1 MSIDQSKI
9 RNFCIIAHIDHG
21 KSTLAD
27 RIIEKTGTLTSR
39 EMQAQV
45 LDNMDLE
52 RERGI
57 TIKSQ
62 AVRIIYQAKDGE
74 EYIFNLIDTPGH
86 VDFNYEVSRSLAA
99 CDGAILVVDAA
110 QGVEAQT
117 LANVYLA
124 LDHDLDVLPVINKI
138 DLPSARPEEVAQE
151 IEDVI
156 GIEAMDAPRISAKT
170 GLNIEEVLE
179 QIVTKIPAPAGDP
192 KAPLKA
198 LIFDA
203 LYDSYKGVIVFCRIK
218 EGTVKVGTKIKMMAT
233 GAEDLVTEVGY
244 FGAGQFIPCDELS
257 AGMVGYITASIKNV
271 KDTRV
276 GDTITDAA
284 EPITPE
290 KQAEIER
297 WLASQPKHQ
306 PADSVTEKRSN
317 LLIVFAESLESWVL
331 EKKVDGKE
339 ITPCLNRL
347 LKEKSTLYAPNVLTQ
362 VKGGRSIDAQLMI
375 CSGLLP
381 LMSGTYSSLY
391 YDNTFY
397 TLQKAMRW
405 LKHSRSYL
413 LTIDKVSTWNQ
424 GAVARSFGTDT
435 IISYHDFKMTEAFGT
450 HKRIGDASFFKQCRE
465 KIERGEVW
473 KPGES
478 VYMQFVTYSGHAP
491 FKLPNH
497 LRTITFPASIPEKAA
512 DYMTTAHYTD
522 KAIGD
527 FVAYLK
533 TLPQYKETI
542 VVIVGDH
549 EGLASYRQELVGN
562 PACRGLVSDKQLT
575 PFIVLNSPVGM
586 RYDKFMGQI
595 DIYPTLLNLMQLD
608 AYRWHGL
615 GQSILDPRKQGVA
628 VGSVMNVEGTGSDK
642 EVERLKEAHTV
653 SDYMLRYDWLKRLD

>member
-1 MSIDQSKI
+1 MRQQLWDKTAIIFAVGIFLTFVAFDVIWCMDTTFASFSFFETYATK
-9 RNFCIIAHIDHG
+9 IIA
-21 KSTLAD
+21 TLALA
-27 RIIEKTGTLTSR
+27 GVYALTR
-39 EMQAQV
+39 CRWAQ
-45 LDNMDLE
+45 
-52 RERGI
+52 I
-57 TIKSQ
+57 
-62 AVRIIYQAKDGE
+62 
-74 EYIFNLIDTPGH
+74 
-86 VDFNYEVSRSLAA
+86 
-99 CDGAILVVDAA
+99 VVI
-110 QGVEAQT
+110 
-117 LANVYLA
+117 A
-124 LDHDLDVLPVINKI
+124 LLDVLLVANLMYFRTYYSAIPASSYLEAGNLADFKASVTDSLRWADIVLPLITIATAVMAFRYKTTKRQPLTAVLKWWAAPLAGFALLLTGINLCKGGFHKS
-138 DLPSARPEEVAQE
+138 LRSVRQSAYLCSA
-151 IEDVI
+151 
-156 GIEAMDAPRISAKT
+156 DAP
-170 GLNIEEVLE
+170 
-179 QIVTKIPAPAGDP
+179 
-192 KAPLKA
+192 
-198 LIFDA
+198 IFSVFGCIW
-203 LYDSYKGVIVFCRIK
+203 YD
-218 EGTVKVGTKIKMMAT
+218 
-233 GAEDLVTEVGY
+233 
-244 FGAGQFIPCDELS
+244 
-257 AGMVGYITASIKNV
+257 
-271 KDTRV
+271 
-276 GDTITDAA
+276 ITDAA

-317 LLIVFAESLESWVL
+317 LLIVFAESLESWVF

-397 TLQKAMRW
+397 TLQKAMRG

-450 HKRIGDASFFKQCRE
+450 HKRIGDASFFQQCRE

-478 VYMQFVTYSGHAP
+478 VYVQFVTYSGHAP
-491 FKLPNH
+491 FKLPDH

>member
-1 MSIDQSKI
+1 MRQQLWDKTAIIFAVGIFLTFVAFDVIWCMDTTFASFSFFETYATK
-9 RNFCIIAHIDHG
+9 IIA
-21 KSTLAD
+21 TLALA
-27 RIIEKTGTLTSR
+27 GVYALTRSR
-39 EMQAQV
+39 WAQ
-45 LDNMDLE
+45 
-52 RERGI
+52 I
-57 TIKSQ
+57 
-62 AVRIIYQAKDGE
+62 
-74 EYIFNLIDTPGH
+74 
-86 VDFNYEVSRSLAA
+86 
-99 CDGAILVVDAA
+99 VVM
-110 QGVEAQT
+110 
-117 LANVYLA
+117 A
-124 LDHDLDVLPVINKI
+124 LLDVLMVANLMYFRTYYSAIPASSYLEAGNLADFKASVTDSLRWADIV
-138 DLPSARPEEVAQE
+138 LPLITIATAVMAFRYKTTKRQPLTAVLKWWAAPLAGFALLLTGVNLCKGGFHKSLRSVRQSAYLCSA
-151 IEDVI
+151 
-156 GIEAMDAPRISAKT
+156 DAP
-170 GLNIEEVLE
+170 
-179 QIVTKIPAPAGDP
+179 
-192 KAPLKA
+192 
-198 LIFDA
+198 IFSVFGCIW
-203 LYDSYKGVIVFCRIK
+203 YD
-218 EGTVKVGTKIKMMAT
+218 
-233 GAEDLVTEVGY
+233 
-244 FGAGQFIPCDELS
+244 
-257 AGMVGYITASIKNV
+257 
-271 KDTRV
+271 
-276 GDTITDAA
+276 ITDAA

-397 TLQKAMRW
+397 TLQKAMRG

-450 HKRIGDASFFKQCRE
+450 HKRIGDASFFQQCRE

-491 FKLPNH
+491 FKLPDH

>member
-1 MSIDQSKI
+1 MRQQLWDKTAIVFAVGIFLTFVAFDVIWCMDTTFASFSFFETYATK
-9 RNFCIIAHIDHG
+9 IIA
-21 KSTLAD
+21 TLALA
-27 RIIEKTGTLTSR
+27 GVYALTR
-39 EMQAQV
+39 CRWAQ
-45 LDNMDLE
+45 
-52 RERGI
+52 I
-57 TIKSQ
+57 
-62 AVRIIYQAKDGE
+62 
-74 EYIFNLIDTPGH
+74 
-86 VDFNYEVSRSLAA
+86 
-99 CDGAILVVDAA
+99 VVM
-110 QGVEAQT
+110 
-117 LANVYLA
+117 A
-124 LDHDLDVLPVINKI
+124 LLDVLLVANLMYFRTYYSAIPASSYLEVGNLADFKASVTDSLRWADIV
-138 DLPSARPEEVAQE
+138 LPLITIATAVMAFRYKTTKRQPLTAVLKWWAAPLAGFALLLTGVNLCKGGFHKSLRSVRQSAYLCSA
-151 IEDVI
+151 
-156 GIEAMDAPRISAKT
+156 DAP
-170 GLNIEEVLE
+170 
-179 QIVTKIPAPAGDP
+179 
-192 KAPLKA
+192 
-198 LIFDA
+198 IFSVFGCIW
-203 LYDSYKGVIVFCRIK
+203 YD
-218 EGTVKVGTKIKMMAT
+218 
-233 GAEDLVTEVGY
+233 
-244 FGAGQFIPCDELS
+244 
-257 AGMVGYITASIKNV
+257 
-271 KDTRV
+271 
-276 GDTITDAA
+276 ITDAA

-339 ITPCLNRL
+339 ITPCLNSL

-397 TLQKAMRW
+397 TLQKAMRG

-450 HKRIGDASFFKQCRE
+450 HKRIGDASFFQQCRE

-491 FKLPNH
+491 FKLPDH

>member
-1 MSIDQSKI
+1 MTDSL
-9 RNFCIIAHIDHG
+9 RW
-21 KSTLAD
+21 AD
-27 RIIEKTGTLTSR
+27 I
-39 EMQAQV
+39 V
-45 LDNMDLE
+45 LPL
-52 RERGI
+52 I
-57 TIKSQ
+57 TIATAVMAFRYKTTKRQPLTAVLKWWAAPLAGFALLLTGVNLCKGGFHKSLRS
-62 AVRIIYQAKDGE
+62 VRQSA
-74 EYIFNLIDTPGH
+74 
-86 VDFNYEVSRSLAA
+86 
-99 CDGAILVVDAA
+99 
-110 QGVEAQT
+110 
-117 LANVYLA
+117 YLC
-124 LDHDLDVLPVINKI
+124 
-138 DLPSARPEEVAQE
+138 SA
-151 IEDVI
+151 
-156 GIEAMDAPRISAKT
+156 DAP
-170 GLNIEEVLE
+170 
-179 QIVTKIPAPAGDP
+179 
-192 KAPLKA
+192 
-198 LIFDA
+198 IFSVFGCIW
-203 LYDSYKGVIVFCRIK
+203 YD
-218 EGTVKVGTKIKMMAT
+218 
-233 GAEDLVTEVGY
+233 
-244 FGAGQFIPCDELS
+244 
-257 AGMVGYITASIKNV
+257 
-271 KDTRV
+271 
-276 GDTITDAA
+276 ITDAA

-297 WLASQPKHQ
+297 WLTSQPEHQ

-362 VKGGRSIDAQLMI
+362 VKGGRSIYAQLMI

-397 TLQKAMRW
+397 TLQKAMRG

-450 HKRIGDASFFKQCRE
+450 HKRIGDASFFQQCRE

-491 FKLPNH
+491 FKLPDH

-562 PACRGLVSDKQLT
+562 PACRGLVSDKQLS

>member
-1 MSIDQSKI
+1 MRQQLWDKTAIIFAVGIFLTFVAFDVIWCMDTTFASFSFFETYATK
-9 RNFCIIAHIDHG
+9 IIA
-21 KSTLAD
+21 TLALA
-27 RIIEKTGTLTSR
+27 GVYALTR
-39 EMQAQV
+39 CRWAQ
-45 LDNMDLE
+45 
-52 RERGI
+52 I
-57 TIKSQ
+57 
-62 AVRIIYQAKDGE
+62 
-74 EYIFNLIDTPGH
+74 
-86 VDFNYEVSRSLAA
+86 
-99 CDGAILVVDAA
+99 VVM
-110 QGVEAQT
+110 
-117 LANVYLA
+117 A
-124 LDHDLDVLPVINKI
+124 LLDVLLVANLMYFRTYYSAIPASSYLEAGNLADFKASVTDSLRWADIV
-138 DLPSARPEEVAQE
+138 LPLITIATAVMAFRYKTTKRQPLTAVLKWWAAPLAGFALLLTGVNLCKGGFHKSLRSVRQSAYLCSA
-151 IEDVI
+151 
-156 GIEAMDAPRISAKT
+156 DAP
-170 GLNIEEVLE
+170 
-179 QIVTKIPAPAGDP
+179 
-192 KAPLKA
+192 
-198 LIFDA
+198 IFSVFGCIW
-203 LYDSYKGVIVFCRIK
+203 YD
-218 EGTVKVGTKIKMMAT
+218 
-233 GAEDLVTEVGY
+233 
-244 FGAGQFIPCDELS
+244 
-257 AGMVGYITASIKNV
+257 
-271 KDTRV
+271 
-276 GDTITDAA
+276 ITDAA

-397 TLQKAMRW
+397 TLQKAMRG

-450 HKRIGDASFFKQCRE
+450 HKRIGAASFFQQCRE

-491 FKLPNH
+491 FKLPDH

>member
-1 MSIDQSKI
+1 MRQQLWDKTAITFAVGIFLTFVAFDVIWCMDTTFASFSFFETYATK
-9 RNFCIIAHIDHG
+9 IIA
-21 KSTLAD
+21 TLALA
-27 RIIEKTGTLTSR
+27 GVYALTRSR
-39 EMQAQV
+39 WAQ
-45 LDNMDLE
+45 
-52 RERGI
+52 I
-57 TIKSQ
+57 
-62 AVRIIYQAKDGE
+62 
-74 EYIFNLIDTPGH
+74 
-86 VDFNYEVSRSLAA
+86 
-99 CDGAILVVDAA
+99 VVM
-110 QGVEAQT
+110 
-117 LANVYLA
+117 A
-124 LDHDLDVLPVINKI
+124 LLDVLLVANLMYFRTYYSAIPASSYLEAGNLADFKASVTDSLRWADIV
-138 DLPSARPEEVAQE
+138 LPLITIATAVMAFRAKATKRQPLTAVLKWWAAPLAGFALLLTGVNLCKGGFHKSLRSVRQSAYLCSA
-151 IEDVI
+151 
-156 GIEAMDAPRISAKT
+156 DAP
-170 GLNIEEVLE
+170 
-179 QIVTKIPAPAGDP
+179 
-192 KAPLKA
+192 
-198 LIFDA
+198 IFSVFGCIW
-203 LYDSYKGVIVFCRIK
+203 YD
-218 EGTVKVGTKIKMMAT
+218 
-233 GAEDLVTEVGY
+233 
-244 FGAGQFIPCDELS
+244 
-257 AGMVGYITASIKNV
+257 
-271 KDTRV
+271 
-276 GDTITDAA
+276 ITDAA

-331 EKKVDGKE
+331 EKKVDDKE

-397 TLQKAMRW
+397 TLQKAMRG

-450 HKRIGDASFFKQCRE
+450 HKRIGDASFFQQCRE

-491 FKLPNH
+491 FKLPDH

-549 EGLASYRQELVGN
+549 EGLASYRQELVDN

>member
-1 MSIDQSKI
+1 MRQQLWDKTAIIFAVGIFLTFVAFDVIWCMDTTFASFSFFETYATK
-9 RNFCIIAHIDHG
+9 IIA
-21 KSTLAD
+21 TLALA
-27 RIIEKTGTLTSR
+27 GVYALTR
-39 EMQAQV
+39 CRWAQ
-45 LDNMDLE
+45 
-52 RERGI
+52 I
-57 TIKSQ
+57 
-62 AVRIIYQAKDGE
+62 
-74 EYIFNLIDTPGH
+74 
-86 VDFNYEVSRSLAA
+86 
-99 CDGAILVVDAA
+99 VVM
-110 QGVEAQT
+110 
-117 LANVYLA
+117 A
-124 LDHDLDVLPVINKI
+124 LLDVLLVANLMYFRTYYSAIPASSYLEAGNLADFKASVTDSLRWADIV
-138 DLPSARPEEVAQE
+138 LPLITIATAVMAFRYKTTKRQPLTAVLKWWAAPLAGFALLLTGVNLCKGGFHKSLRSVRQSAYLCSA
-151 IEDVI
+151 
-156 GIEAMDAPRISAKT
+156 DAP
-170 GLNIEEVLE
+170 
-179 QIVTKIPAPAGDP
+179 
-192 KAPLKA
+192 
-198 LIFDA
+198 IFSVFGCIW
-203 LYDSYKGVIVFCRIK
+203 YD
-218 EGTVKVGTKIKMMAT
+218 
-233 GAEDLVTEVGY
+233 
-244 FGAGQFIPCDELS
+244 
-257 AGMVGYITASIKNV
+257 
-271 KDTRV
+271 
-276 GDTITDAA
+276 ITDDA

-339 ITPCLNRL
+339 ITPCLNSL

-397 TLQKAMRW
+397 TLQKAMRG

-450 HKRIGDASFFKQCRE
+450 HKRIGDASFFQQCRE

-491 FKLPNH
+491 FKLPDH

>member
-1 MSIDQSKI
+1 MRQQLWDKTAIIFAVGIFLTFVAFDVIWCMDTTFASFSFFETYATK
-9 RNFCIIAHIDHG
+9 IIA
-21 KSTLAD
+21 TLALA
-27 RIIEKTGTLTSR
+27 GVYALTR
-39 EMQAQV
+39 CRWAQ
-45 LDNMDLE
+45 
-52 RERGI
+52 I
-57 TIKSQ
+57 
-62 AVRIIYQAKDGE
+62 
-74 EYIFNLIDTPGH
+74 
-86 VDFNYEVSRSLAA
+86 
-99 CDGAILVVDAA
+99 VVM
-110 QGVEAQT
+110 
-117 LANVYLA
+117 A
-124 LDHDLDVLPVINKI
+124 LLDVLLVANLMYFRTYYSAIPASSYLEAGNLADFKASVTDSLRWADIV
-138 DLPSARPEEVAQE
+138 LPLITIATAVMAFRYKTTKRQPLTAVLKWWAAPLAGFALLLTGVNLCKGGFHKSLRSVRQSAYLCSA
-151 IEDVI
+151 
-156 GIEAMDAPRISAKT
+156 DAP
-170 GLNIEEVLE
+170 
-179 QIVTKIPAPAGDP
+179 
-192 KAPLKA
+192 
-198 LIFDA
+198 IFSVFGCIW
-203 LYDSYKGVIVFCRIK
+203 YD
-218 EGTVKVGTKIKMMAT
+218 
-233 GAEDLVTEVGY
+233 
-244 FGAGQFIPCDELS
+244 
-257 AGMVGYITASIKNV
+257 
-271 KDTRV
+271 
-276 GDTITDAA
+276 ITDAA

-397 TLQKAMRW
+397 TIQKAMRG

-450 HKRIGDASFFKQCRE
+450 HKRIGDASFFQQCRE

-491 FKLPNH
+491 FKLPDH

-562 PACRGLVSDKQLT
+562 PACHGLVSDKQLT

-615 GQSILDPRKQGVA
+615 GQSILDPRKQDVA

>member
-1 MSIDQSKI
+1 MRQQLWDKTAIVFAVGIFLTFVAFDVIWCMDTTFASFSFFETYATK
-9 RNFCIIAHIDHG
+9 IIA
-21 KSTLAD
+21 TLALA
-27 RIIEKTGTLTSR
+27 GVYALTR
-39 EMQAQV
+39 CRWAQ
-45 LDNMDLE
+45 
-52 RERGI
+52 I
-57 TIKSQ
+57 
-62 AVRIIYQAKDGE
+62 
-74 EYIFNLIDTPGH
+74 
-86 VDFNYEVSRSLAA
+86 
-99 CDGAILVVDAA
+99 VVM
-110 QGVEAQT
+110 
-117 LANVYLA
+117 A
-124 LDHDLDVLPVINKI
+124 LLDVLLVANLMYFRTYYSAIPASSYLEAGNLADFKASVTDSLRWADIVLLLISIATAVIAFRYKTTKRQPLTAVLKWWAAPLAGFALLLTGVNLCKGGFHKS
-138 DLPSARPEEVAQE
+138 LRSVRQSAYLCSA
-151 IEDVI
+151 
-156 GIEAMDAPRISAKT
+156 DAP
-170 GLNIEEVLE
+170 
-179 QIVTKIPAPAGDP
+179 
-192 KAPLKA
+192 
-198 LIFDA
+198 IFSVFGCIW
-203 LYDSYKGVIVFCRIK
+203 YD
-218 EGTVKVGTKIKMMAT
+218 
-233 GAEDLVTEVGY
+233 
-244 FGAGQFIPCDELS
+244 
-257 AGMVGYITASIKNV
+257 
-271 KDTRV
+271 
-276 GDTITDAA
+276 ITDAA

-331 EKKVDGKE
+331 EKEVDGKE

-397 TLQKAMRW
+397 TLQKAMRG

-450 HKRIGDASFFKQCRE
+450 HKRIGDASFFQQCRE

-491 FKLPNH
+491 FKLPDH

-608 AYRWHGL
+608 TYRWHGL
-615 GQSILDPRKQGVA
+615 GQSILDQRKQGVA

>member
-1 MSIDQSKI
+1 MKQQLWDKTAIIFAVGIFLTFVAFDVIWCMDTTFASFSFFETYATK
-9 RNFCIIAHIDHG
+9 IIA
-21 KSTLAD
+21 TLALA
-27 RIIEKTGTLTSR
+27 GVYALTR
-39 EMQAQV
+39 CRWAQ
-45 LDNMDLE
+45 
-52 RERGI
+52 I
-57 TIKSQ
+57 
-62 AVRIIYQAKDGE
+62 
-74 EYIFNLIDTPGH
+74 
-86 VDFNYEVSRSLAA
+86 
-99 CDGAILVVDAA
+99 VVM
-110 QGVEAQT
+110 
-117 LANVYLA
+117 A
-124 LDHDLDVLPVINKI
+124 LLDVLLVAN
-138 DLPSARPEEVAQE
+138 LMYFRTYYSAIPASSYL
-151 IEDVI
+151 
-156 GIEAMDAPRISAKT
+156 EAGNLADFKASVTDSLRWADIVMPLITIATAVMAFRYKTTKRQPLTAVLKWWAAPLAGFALLLTGVNLCKGGFHKSLRSVRQSAYLCSADAP
-170 GLNIEEVLE
+170 
-179 QIVTKIPAPAGDP
+179 
-192 KAPLKA
+192 
-198 LIFDA
+198 IFSVFGCIW
-203 LYDSYKGVIVFCRIK
+203 YD
-218 EGTVKVGTKIKMMAT
+218 
-233 GAEDLVTEVGY
+233 
-244 FGAGQFIPCDELS
+244 
-257 AGMVGYITASIKNV
+257 
-271 KDTRV
+271 
-276 GDTITDAA
+276 ITDAA

-397 TLQKAMRW
+397 TLQKAMRG

-450 HKRIGDASFFKQCRE
+450 HKRIGDASFFQQCRE
-465 KIERGEVW
+465 KIERGKVW

-491 FKLPNH
+491 FKLPDH

-549 EGLASYRQELVGN
+549 EGLASYRQELVDN
-562 PACRGLVSDKQLT
+562 PVCRGLMSDKQLT

>member
-1 MSIDQSKI
+1 MRQQLWDKTAIIFAVGIFLTFVAFDVIWCMDTTFASFSFFETYATK
-9 RNFCIIAHIDHG
+9 IIA
-21 KSTLAD
+21 TLALA
-27 RIIEKTGTLTSR
+27 GVYALTR
-39 EMQAQV
+39 CRWAQ
-45 LDNMDLE
+45 
-52 RERGI
+52 I
-57 TIKSQ
+57 
-62 AVRIIYQAKDGE
+62 
-74 EYIFNLIDTPGH
+74 
-86 VDFNYEVSRSLAA
+86 
-99 CDGAILVVDAA
+99 VVM
-110 QGVEAQT
+110 
-117 LANVYLA
+117 A
-124 LDHDLDVLPVINKI
+124 LLDVLLVAN
-138 DLPSARPEEVAQE
+138 LMYFRTYYSAIPASSYL
-151 IEDVI
+151 
-156 GIEAMDAPRISAKT
+156 EAGNLADFKASVTDSLRWADIVPPLITIATAVMAFRYKTTKRQPLTAVLKWWAAPLAGFALLLTGVNLCKGGFHKSLRSVRQSAYLCSADAP
-170 GLNIEEVLE
+170 
-179 QIVTKIPAPAGDP
+179 
-192 KAPLKA
+192 
-198 LIFDA
+198 IFSVFGCIW
-203 LYDSYKGVIVFCRIK
+203 YD
-218 EGTVKVGTKIKMMAT
+218 
-233 GAEDLVTEVGY
+233 
-244 FGAGQFIPCDELS
+244 
-257 AGMVGYITASIKNV
+257 
-271 KDTRV
+271 
-276 GDTITDAA
+276 ITDAA

-317 LLIVFAESLESWVL
+317 LLIVFAESLESWVF

-397 TLQKAMRW
+397 TLQKAMRG

-450 HKRIGDASFFKQCRE
+450 HKRIGDASFFQQCRE

-491 FKLPNH
+491 FKLPDH

>member
-1 MSIDQSKI
+1 MRQQLWDKTAIIFAVGIFLTFVAFDVIWCMDTTFASFSFFETYATK
-9 RNFCIIAHIDHG
+9 IIA
-21 KSTLAD
+21 TLALA
-27 RIIEKTGTLTSR
+27 GVYALTR
-39 EMQAQV
+39 CRWAQ
-45 LDNMDLE
+45 
-52 RERGI
+52 I
-57 TIKSQ
+57 
-62 AVRIIYQAKDGE
+62 
-74 EYIFNLIDTPGH
+74 
-86 VDFNYEVSRSLAA
+86 
-99 CDGAILVVDAA
+99 VVM
-110 QGVEAQT
+110 
-117 LANVYLA
+117 A
-124 LDHDLDVLPVINKI
+124 LLDVLLVANLMYFRTYYSAIPASSYLEAGNLADFKASVTDSLRWADIV
-138 DLPSARPEEVAQE
+138 LPLITIATAVMAFRYKTAKRQPLTAVLKWWAAPLAGFALLLTGVNLCKGGFHKSLRSVRQSAYLCSA
-151 IEDVI
+151 
-156 GIEAMDAPRISAKT
+156 DAP
-170 GLNIEEVLE
+170 
-179 QIVTKIPAPAGDP
+179 
-192 KAPLKA
+192 
-198 LIFDA
+198 IFSVFGCIW
-203 LYDSYKGVIVFCRIK
+203 YD
-218 EGTVKVGTKIKMMAT
+218 
-233 GAEDLVTEVGY
+233 
-244 FGAGQFIPCDELS
+244 
-257 AGMVGYITASIKNV
+257 
-271 KDTRV
+271 
-276 GDTITDAA
+276 ITDAA

-397 TLQKAMRW
+397 TLQKAMRG

-450 HKRIGDASFFKQCRE
+450 HKRIGDASFFQQCRE

-491 FKLPNH
+491 FKLPDH

-512 DYMTTAHYTD
+512 NYMTTAHYTD

>member
-1 MSIDQSKI
+1 MRQQLWDKTAIIFAVGIFLTFVAFDVIWCMDTTFASFSFFETYATK
-9 RNFCIIAHIDHG
+9 IIA
-21 KSTLAD
+21 TLALA
-27 RIIEKTGTLTSR
+27 GVYALTR
-39 EMQAQV
+39 CRWAQIVVMALLNV
-45 LDNMDLE
+45 LLVANLMYFRTYYSAIPASSYLE
-52 RERGI
+52 AGNLADFKASVTDSLRWADIVLPLI
-57 TIKSQ
+57 TIATAVMAFRYKTTKRQPLTAVLKWWAAPLAGFALLLTGVNLCKGGFHKSLRS
-62 AVRIIYQAKDGE
+62 VRQSA
-74 EYIFNLIDTPGH
+74 
-86 VDFNYEVSRSLAA
+86 
-99 CDGAILVVDAA
+99 
-110 QGVEAQT
+110 
-117 LANVYLA
+117 YLC
-124 LDHDLDVLPVINKI
+124 
-138 DLPSARPEEVAQE
+138 SA
-151 IEDVI
+151 
-156 GIEAMDAPRISAKT
+156 DAP
-170 GLNIEEVLE
+170 
-179 QIVTKIPAPAGDP
+179 
-192 KAPLKA
+192 
-198 LIFDA
+198 IFSVFGCIW
-203 LYDSYKGVIVFCRIK
+203 YD
-218 EGTVKVGTKIKMMAT
+218 
-233 GAEDLVTEVGY
+233 
-244 FGAGQFIPCDELS
+244 
-257 AGMVGYITASIKNV
+257 
-271 KDTRV
+271 
-276 GDTITDAA
+276 ITDAA

-397 TLQKAMRW
+397 TLQKAMRG

-450 HKRIGDASFFKQCRE
+450 HKRIGDASFFQQCRE

-491 FKLPNH
+491 FKLPDH
-497 LRTITFPASIPEKAA
+497 LRTITLPASIPEKAA

>member
-1 MSIDQSKI
+1 MRQQLWDKTSIVFAVGIFLTFVAFDVIWCMDTTFASFSFFETYATK
-9 RNFCIIAHIDHG
+9 IIA
-21 KSTLAD
+21 TLALA
-27 RIIEKTGTLTSR
+27 GVYALTR
-39 EMQAQV
+39 CRWAQIVVMALLNV
-45 LDNMDLE
+45 LLVANLMYFRTYYSAIPASSYLE
-52 RERGI
+52 AGNLADFKASVTDSLRWADIVLPLI
-57 TIKSQ
+57 TIATAVMAFRYKTTKRQPLTAVLKWWAAPLAGFALLLTGVNLCKGGFHKSLRS
-62 AVRIIYQAKDGE
+62 VRQSA
-74 EYIFNLIDTPGH
+74 
-86 VDFNYEVSRSLAA
+86 
-99 CDGAILVVDAA
+99 
-110 QGVEAQT
+110 
-117 LANVYLA
+117 YLC
-124 LDHDLDVLPVINKI
+124 
-138 DLPSARPEEVAQE
+138 SA
-151 IEDVI
+151 
-156 GIEAMDAPRISAKT
+156 DAP
-170 GLNIEEVLE
+170 
-179 QIVTKIPAPAGDP
+179 
-192 KAPLKA
+192 
-198 LIFDA
+198 IFSVFGCIW
-203 LYDSYKGVIVFCRIK
+203 YD
-218 EGTVKVGTKIKMMAT
+218 
-233 GAEDLVTEVGY
+233 
-244 FGAGQFIPCDELS
+244 
-257 AGMVGYITASIKNV
+257 
-271 KDTRV
+271 
-276 GDTITDAA
+276 ITDAA

-397 TLQKAMRW
+397 TLQKAMRG

-450 HKRIGDASFFKQCRE
+450 HKRIGDASFFQQCRE

-491 FKLPNH
+491 FKLPDH

-562 PACRGLVSDKQLT
+562 PACHGLVSDKQLT

>member
-1 MSIDQSKI
+1 MRQQLWDKTAIIFAVGIFLTFVAFDVIWCMDTTFASFSFFETYATK
-9 RNFCIIAHIDHG
+9 IIA
-21 KSTLAD
+21 TLALA
-27 RIIEKTGTLTSR
+27 GVYALTR
-39 EMQAQV
+39 CRWAQ
-45 LDNMDLE
+45 
-52 RERGI
+52 I
-57 TIKSQ
+57 
-62 AVRIIYQAKDGE
+62 
-74 EYIFNLIDTPGH
+74 
-86 VDFNYEVSRSLAA
+86 
-99 CDGAILVVDAA
+99 VVM
-110 QGVEAQT
+110 
-117 LANVYLA
+117 A
-124 LDHDLDVLPVINKI
+124 LLDVLLVANLMYFRTYYSAIPASSYLEAGNLADFKASVTDSLRWADIV
-138 DLPSARPEEVAQE
+138 LPLITIATAVMAFRYKTTKRQPLTAVLKWWAAPLAGFALLLTGVNLCKGGFHKSLRSVRQSAYLCSA
-151 IEDVI
+151 
-156 GIEAMDAPRISAKT
+156 DAP
-170 GLNIEEVLE
+170 
-179 QIVTKIPAPAGDP
+179 
-192 KAPLKA
+192 
-198 LIFDA
+198 IFSVFGCIW
-203 LYDSYKGVIVFCRIK
+203 YD
-218 EGTVKVGTKIKMMAT
+218 
-233 GAEDLVTEVGY
+233 
-244 FGAGQFIPCDELS
+244 
-257 AGMVGYITASIKNV
+257 
-271 KDTRV
+271 
-276 GDTITDAA
+276 ITDAA

-339 ITPCLNRL
+339 ITPCLNSL

-397 TLQKAMRW
+397 TLQKAMRG

-450 HKRIGDASFFKQCRE
+450 HKRIGDASFFQQCRE

-491 FKLPNH
+491 FKLPDH

-512 DYMTTAHYTD
+512 DYMTTVHYTD

>member
-1 MSIDQSKI
+1 MRQQLWDKTAIILAVGIFLTFVAFDVIWCMDTTFASFSFFETYATK
-9 RNFCIIAHIDHG
+9 IIA
-21 KSTLAD
+21 TLALA
-27 RIIEKTGTLTSR
+27 GVYALTR
-39 EMQAQV
+39 CRWAQ
-45 LDNMDLE
+45 
-52 RERGI
+52 I
-57 TIKSQ
+57 
-62 AVRIIYQAKDGE
+62 
-74 EYIFNLIDTPGH
+74 
-86 VDFNYEVSRSLAA
+86 
-99 CDGAILVVDAA
+99 VVM
-110 QGVEAQT
+110 
-117 LANVYLA
+117 A
-124 LDHDLDVLPVINKI
+124 LLDVLLVANLMYFRTYYSAIPASSYLEAGNLADFKASVTDSLRWADIV
-138 DLPSARPEEVAQE
+138 LPLITIATAVMAFRYKTTKRQPLTAVLKWWAAPLAGFALLLTGVNLCKGGFHKSLRSVRQSAYLCSA
-151 IEDVI
+151 
-156 GIEAMDAPRISAKT
+156 DAP
-170 GLNIEEVLE
+170 
-179 QIVTKIPAPAGDP
+179 
-192 KAPLKA
+192 
-198 LIFDA
+198 IFSVFGCIW
-203 LYDSYKGVIVFCRIK
+203 YD
-218 EGTVKVGTKIKMMAT
+218 
-233 GAEDLVTEVGY
+233 
-244 FGAGQFIPCDELS
+244 
-257 AGMVGYITASIKNV
+257 
-271 KDTRV
+271 
-276 GDTITDAA
+276 ITDAA

-397 TLQKAMRW
+397 TLQKAMRG

-450 HKRIGDASFFKQCRE
+450 HKRIGDASFFQQCRE

-491 FKLPNH
+491 FKLPDH

-549 EGLASYRQELVGN
+549 EGLASSRQELVGN

-575 PFIVLNSPVGM
+575 PFIVLNSPVVM

>member
-1 MSIDQSKI
+1 MRQQLWDKTAIIFAVGIFLTFVAFDVIWCMDTTFASFSFFETYATK
-9 RNFCIIAHIDHG
+9 IIA
-21 KSTLAD
+21 TLALV
-27 RIIEKTGTLTSR
+27 GVYALTR
-39 EMQAQV
+39 CRWAQ
-45 LDNMDLE
+45 
-52 RERGI
+52 I
-57 TIKSQ
+57 
-62 AVRIIYQAKDGE
+62 
-74 EYIFNLIDTPGH
+74 
-86 VDFNYEVSRSLAA
+86 
-99 CDGAILVVDAA
+99 VVM
-110 QGVEAQT
+110 
-117 LANVYLA
+117 A
-124 LDHDLDVLPVINKI
+124 LLDVLLVANLMYFRTYYSAIPASSYLEAGNLADFKASVTDSLRWADIV
-138 DLPSARPEEVAQE
+138 LPLITIATAVMAFRYKTTKRQPLTAVLKWWAAPLAGFALLLTGVNLCKGGFHKSLRSVRQSAYLCSA
-151 IEDVI
+151 
-156 GIEAMDAPRISAKT
+156 DAP
-170 GLNIEEVLE
+170 
-179 QIVTKIPAPAGDP
+179 
-192 KAPLKA
+192 
-198 LIFDA
+198 IFSVFGCIW
-203 LYDSYKGVIVFCRIK
+203 YD
-218 EGTVKVGTKIKMMAT
+218 
-233 GAEDLVTEVGY
+233 
-244 FGAGQFIPCDELS
+244 
-257 AGMVGYITASIKNV
+257 
-271 KDTRV
+271 
-276 GDTITDAA
+276 ITDAA

-397 TLQKAMRW
+397 TLQKAMRG

-450 HKRIGDASFFKQCRE
+450 HKRIGDASFFQQCRE

-491 FKLPNH
+491 FKLPDH

-549 EGLASYRQELVGN
+549 EGLASYRQELVSN

>member
-1 MSIDQSKI
+1 MRQQLWDKTAIIFAVGIFLTFVAFDVIWCMDTTFASFSFFETYATK
-9 RNFCIIAHIDHG
+9 IIA
-21 KSTLAD
+21 TLALA
-27 RIIEKTGTLTSR
+27 GVYALTR
-39 EMQAQV
+39 CRWAQ
-45 LDNMDLE
+45 
-52 RERGI
+52 I
-57 TIKSQ
+57 
-62 AVRIIYQAKDGE
+62 
-74 EYIFNLIDTPGH
+74 
-86 VDFNYEVSRSLAA
+86 
-99 CDGAILVVDAA
+99 VVM
-110 QGVEAQT
+110 
-117 LANVYLA
+117 A
-124 LDHDLDVLPVINKI
+124 LLDVLLVAN
-138 DLPSARPEEVAQE
+138 LMYFRTYYSAIPASSYL
-151 IEDVI
+151 
-156 GIEAMDAPRISAKT
+156 EAGNLADFKASVTDSLRWADIVLLLISIATAVMAFRYKTTKRQPLTAVLKWWAAPLAGFALLLTGVNLCKGGFHKSLRSVRQSAYLCSADAP
-170 GLNIEEVLE
+170 
-179 QIVTKIPAPAGDP
+179 
-192 KAPLKA
+192 
-198 LIFDA
+198 IFSVFGCIW
-203 LYDSYKGVIVFCRIK
+203 YD
-218 EGTVKVGTKIKMMAT
+218 
-233 GAEDLVTEVGY
+233 
-244 FGAGQFIPCDELS
+244 
-257 AGMVGYITASIKNV
+257 
-271 KDTRV
+271 
-276 GDTITDAA
+276 ITDAA

-331 EKKVDGKE
+331 EKKVDSKE

-397 TLQKAMRW
+397 TLQKAMRG

-450 HKRIGDASFFKQCRE
+450 HKRIGDASFFQQCRE

-491 FKLPNH
+491 FKLPDH

-562 PACRGLVSDKQLT
+562 PACHGLVSDKQLT

-608 AYRWHGL
+608 TYRWHGL

>member
-1 MSIDQSKI
+1 MRQQLWDKTSIVFAVGIFLTFVAFDVIWCMDTTFASFSFFETYATK
-9 RNFCIIAHIDHG
+9 IIA
-21 KSTLAD
+21 TLALA
-27 RIIEKTGTLTSR
+27 GVYALTR
-39 EMQAQV
+39 CRWAQ
-45 LDNMDLE
+45 
-52 RERGI
+52 I
-57 TIKSQ
+57 
-62 AVRIIYQAKDGE
+62 
-74 EYIFNLIDTPGH
+74 
-86 VDFNYEVSRSLAA
+86 
-99 CDGAILVVDAA
+99 VVM
-110 QGVEAQT
+110 
-117 LANVYLA
+117 A
-124 LDHDLDVLPVINKI
+124 LLDVLLVANLMYFRTYYSAIPASSYLEAGNLADFKASVTDSLRWADIV
-138 DLPSARPEEVAQE
+138 LPLITIATAVMAFRYKTTKRQPLTAVLKWWAAPLAGFALLLTGVNLCKGGFHKSLRSVRQSAYLCSA
-151 IEDVI
+151 
-156 GIEAMDAPRISAKT
+156 DAP
-170 GLNIEEVLE
+170 
-179 QIVTKIPAPAGDP
+179 
-192 KAPLKA
+192 
-198 LIFDA
+198 IFSVFGCIW
-203 LYDSYKGVIVFCRIK
+203 YD
-218 EGTVKVGTKIKMMAT
+218 
-233 GAEDLVTEVGY
+233 
-244 FGAGQFIPCDELS
+244 
-257 AGMVGYITASIKNV
+257 
-271 KDTRV
+271 
-276 GDTITDAA
+276 ITDAA

-397 TLQKAMRW
+397 TLQKAMRG

-424 GAVARSFGTDT
+424 GAVARSFGTDS

-450 HKRIGDASFFKQCRE
+450 HKRIGDASFFQQCQE

-491 FKLPNH
+491 FKLPDH

>member
-1 MSIDQSKI
+1 MRQQLWDKTAIIFAVGIFLTFVAFDVIWCMDTTFASFSFFETYATK
-9 RNFCIIAHIDHG
+9 IIA
-21 KSTLAD
+21 TLALASVYA
-27 RIIEKTGTLTSR
+27 LTR
-39 EMQAQV
+39 CRWAQ
-45 LDNMDLE
+45 
-52 RERGI
+52 I
-57 TIKSQ
+57 
-62 AVRIIYQAKDGE
+62 
-74 EYIFNLIDTPGH
+74 
-86 VDFNYEVSRSLAA
+86 
-99 CDGAILVVDAA
+99 VVM
-110 QGVEAQT
+110 
-117 LANVYLA
+117 A
-124 LDHDLDVLPVINKI
+124 LLDVLLVANLMYFRTYYSAIPASSYLEAGNLADFKASVTDSLRWADIV
-138 DLPSARPEEVAQE
+138 LPLITIATAVTAFRSKTTKRQPLTAVLKWWAAPLAGFALLLTGVNLCKGGFHKSLRSVRQSAYLCSA
-151 IEDVI
+151 
-156 GIEAMDAPRISAKT
+156 DAP
-170 GLNIEEVLE
+170 
-179 QIVTKIPAPAGDP
+179 
-192 KAPLKA
+192 
-198 LIFDA
+198 IFSVFGCIW
-203 LYDSYKGVIVFCRIK
+203 YD
-218 EGTVKVGTKIKMMAT
+218 
-233 GAEDLVTEVGY
+233 
-244 FGAGQFIPCDELS
+244 
-257 AGMVGYITASIKNV
+257 
-271 KDTRV
+271 
-276 GDTITDAA
+276 ITDAA

-306 PADSVTEKRSN
+306 PADSATEKRSN

-397 TLQKAMRW
+397 TLQKAMRG

-450 HKRIGDASFFKQCRE
+450 HKRIGDASFFQQCRE

-491 FKLPNH
+491 FKLPDH

>member
-1 MSIDQSKI
+1 MRQQLWDKTSIVFAVGIFLTFVAFDVIWCMDTTFASFSFFETYATK
-9 RNFCIIAHIDHG
+9 IIA
-21 KSTLAD
+21 TLALV
-27 RIIEKTGTLTSR
+27 GAYVLTR
-39 EMQAQV
+39 CRWAQ
-45 LDNMDLE
+45 
-52 RERGI
+52 I
-57 TIKSQ
+57 
-62 AVRIIYQAKDGE
+62 
-74 EYIFNLIDTPGH
+74 
-86 VDFNYEVSRSLAA
+86 
-99 CDGAILVVDAA
+99 VVM
-110 QGVEAQT
+110 
-117 LANVYLA
+117 A
-124 LDHDLDVLPVINKI
+124 LLDVLLVANLMYFRTYYSAIPASSYLEAGNLADFKASVTDSLRWADIV
-138 DLPSARPEEVAQE
+138 LPLITIATAVMAFRYKTTKRQPLTAVLKWWAAPLAGFALLLTGVNLCKGGFHKSLRSVRQSAYLCSA
-151 IEDVI
+151 
-156 GIEAMDAPRISAKT
+156 DAP
-170 GLNIEEVLE
+170 
-179 QIVTKIPAPAGDP
+179 
-192 KAPLKA
+192 
-198 LIFDA
+198 IFSVFGCIW
-203 LYDSYKGVIVFCRIK
+203 YD
-218 EGTVKVGTKIKMMAT
+218 
-233 GAEDLVTEVGY
+233 
-244 FGAGQFIPCDELS
+244 
-257 AGMVGYITASIKNV
+257 
-271 KDTRV
+271 
-276 GDTITDAA
+276 ITDAA

-397 TLQKAMRW
+397 TLQKAMRG

-450 HKRIGDASFFKQCRE
+450 HKRIGDASFFQQCRE

-491 FKLPNH
+491 FKLPDH

>member
-1 MSIDQSKI
+1 MRQQLWDKTAIIFAVGIFLTFVAFDVIWCMDTTFASFSFFETYATK
-9 RNFCIIAHIDHG
+9 IIA
-21 KSTLAD
+21 TLALA
-27 RIIEKTGTLTSR
+27 GVYALTR
-39 EMQAQV
+39 CRWAQ
-45 LDNMDLE
+45 
-52 RERGI
+52 I
-57 TIKSQ
+57 
-62 AVRIIYQAKDGE
+62 
-74 EYIFNLIDTPGH
+74 
-86 VDFNYEVSRSLAA
+86 
-99 CDGAILVVDAA
+99 VVM
-110 QGVEAQT
+110 
-117 LANVYLA
+117 A
-124 LDHDLDVLPVINKI
+124 LLDVLLVAN
-138 DLPSARPEEVAQE
+138 LMYFRTYYSAIPASSYL
-151 IEDVI
+151 
-156 GIEAMDAPRISAKT
+156 EAGNLADFKASVTDSLRWADIVMPLITIATAVMAFRYKTTKRQPLTAVLKWWAAPLAGFALLLTGVNLCKGGFHKSLRSVRQSAYLCSADAP
-170 GLNIEEVLE
+170 
-179 QIVTKIPAPAGDP
+179 
-192 KAPLKA
+192 
-198 LIFDA
+198 IFSVFGCIW
-203 LYDSYKGVIVFCRIK
+203 YD
-218 EGTVKVGTKIKMMAT
+218 
-233 GAEDLVTEVGY
+233 
-244 FGAGQFIPCDELS
+244 
-257 AGMVGYITASIKNV
+257 
-271 KDTRV
+271 
-276 GDTITDAA
+276 ITDAA

-339 ITPCLNRL
+339 ITPCLNSL

-397 TLQKAMRW
+397 TLQKAMRG

-450 HKRIGDASFFKQCRE
+450 HKRIGDASFFQQCRE

-491 FKLPNH
+491 FKLPDH

-512 DYMTTAHYTD
+512 DYMTTTHYTD

-549 EGLASYRQELVGN
+549 EGLASYRQGLVGN

>member
-1 MSIDQSKI
+1 MRQQLWDKTAIIFAVGIFLTFVAFDVIWCMDTTFASFSFFETYATK
-9 RNFCIIAHIDHG
+9 IIA
-21 KSTLAD
+21 TLALA
-27 RIIEKTGTLTSR
+27 GVYALTR
-39 EMQAQV
+39 CRWAQ
-45 LDNMDLE
+45 
-52 RERGI
+52 I
-57 TIKSQ
+57 
-62 AVRIIYQAKDGE
+62 
-74 EYIFNLIDTPGH
+74 
-86 VDFNYEVSRSLAA
+86 
-99 CDGAILVVDAA
+99 VVM
-110 QGVEAQT
+110 
-117 LANVYLA
+117 A
-124 LDHDLDVLPVINKI
+124 LLDVLLVANLMYFRTYYSAIPASSYLEAGNLADFKASVTDSLRWADIV
-138 DLPSARPEEVAQE
+138 LPLITIATAVMAFRYKTTKRQPLTAVLKWWAAPLAGFALLLTGVNLCKGGFHKSLRSVRQSAYLCSA
-151 IEDVI
+151 
-156 GIEAMDAPRISAKT
+156 DAP
-170 GLNIEEVLE
+170 
-179 QIVTKIPAPAGDP
+179 
-192 KAPLKA
+192 
-198 LIFDA
+198 IFSVFGCIW
-203 LYDSYKGVIVFCRIK
+203 YD
-218 EGTVKVGTKIKMMAT
+218 
-233 GAEDLVTEVGY
+233 
-244 FGAGQFIPCDELS
+244 
-257 AGMVGYITASIKNV
+257 
-271 KDTRV
+271 
-276 GDTITDAA
+276 ITDAA

-397 TLQKAMRW
+397 TLQKAMRG

-450 HKRIGDASFFKQCRE
+450 HKRIGDASFFQQCRE

-491 FKLPNH
+491 FKLPDH

-608 AYRWHGL
+608 AYRWYGL

>member
-1 MSIDQSKI
+1 MRQQLWDKTAIIFAVGIFLTFVAFDVIWCMDTTFASFSFFETYATK
-9 RNFCIIAHIDHG
+9 IIA
-21 KSTLAD
+21 TLALA
-27 RIIEKTGTLTSR
+27 GVYALTRSR
-39 EMQAQV
+39 WAQ
-45 LDNMDLE
+45 
-52 RERGI
+52 I
-57 TIKSQ
+57 
-62 AVRIIYQAKDGE
+62 
-74 EYIFNLIDTPGH
+74 
-86 VDFNYEVSRSLAA
+86 
-99 CDGAILVVDAA
+99 VVMAP
-110 QGVEAQT
+110 
-117 LANVYLA
+117 
-124 LDHDLDVLPVINKI
+124 LDVLMVANLMYFRTYYSAIPASSYLEAGNLADFKASVTDSLRWADIV
-138 DLPSARPEEVAQE
+138 LPLITIATAVMAFRYKTTKRQPLTAVLKWWAAPLAGFALLLTGVNLCKGGFHKSLRSVRQSAYLCSA
-151 IEDVI
+151 
-156 GIEAMDAPRISAKT
+156 DAP
-170 GLNIEEVLE
+170 
-179 QIVTKIPAPAGDP
+179 
-192 KAPLKA
+192 
-198 LIFDA
+198 IFSVFGCIW
-203 LYDSYKGVIVFCRIK
+203 YD
-218 EGTVKVGTKIKMMAT
+218 
-233 GAEDLVTEVGY
+233 
-244 FGAGQFIPCDELS
+244 
-257 AGMVGYITASIKNV
+257 
-271 KDTRV
+271 
-276 GDTITDAA
+276 ITDAA

-290 KQAEIER
+290 KQTEIER

-397 TLQKAMRW
+397 TLQKAMRG

-450 HKRIGDASFFKQCRE
+450 HKRIGDASFFQQCRE

-491 FKLPNH
+491 FKLPDH

>member
-1 MSIDQSKI
+1 MRQQLWDKTAIIFAVGIFLTFVAFDVIWCIDTTFASFSFFETYATK
-9 RNFCIIAHIDHG
+9 IIA
-21 KSTLAD
+21 TLALA
-27 RIIEKTGTLTSR
+27 GVYALTR
-39 EMQAQV
+39 CRWAQ
-45 LDNMDLE
+45 
-52 RERGI
+52 I
-57 TIKSQ
+57 
-62 AVRIIYQAKDGE
+62 
-74 EYIFNLIDTPGH
+74 
-86 VDFNYEVSRSLAA
+86 
-99 CDGAILVVDAA
+99 VVM
-110 QGVEAQT
+110 
-117 LANVYLA
+117 A
-124 LDHDLDVLPVINKI
+124 LLDVLLVANLMYFRTYYSAIPASSYLEAGNLADFKASVTDSLRWADIV
-138 DLPSARPEEVAQE
+138 LPLITIATAVMAFRYKTTKRQPLTAVLKWWAAPLAGFALLLTGVNLCKGGFHKSLRSVRQSAYLCSA
-151 IEDVI
+151 
-156 GIEAMDAPRISAKT
+156 DAP
-170 GLNIEEVLE
+170 
-179 QIVTKIPAPAGDP
+179 
-192 KAPLKA
+192 
-198 LIFDA
+198 IFSVFGCIW
-203 LYDSYKGVIVFCRIK
+203 YD
-218 EGTVKVGTKIKMMAT
+218 
-233 GAEDLVTEVGY
+233 
-244 FGAGQFIPCDELS
+244 
-257 AGMVGYITASIKNV
+257 
-271 KDTRV
+271 
-276 GDTITDAA
+276 ITDAA

-381 LMSGTYSSLY
+381 LVSGTYSSLY

-397 TLQKAMRW
+397 TLQKAMRG

-450 HKRIGDASFFKQCRE
+450 HKRIGDASFFQQCRE

-491 FKLPNH
+491 FKLPDH

>member
-1 MSIDQSKI
+1 MRQQLWDKTAIIFAVGIFLTFVAFDVIWCMDTTFASFSFFETYATK
-9 RNFCIIAHIDHG
+9 IIA
-21 KSTLAD
+21 TLALA
-27 RIIEKTGTLTSR
+27 GVYALTR
-39 EMQAQV
+39 CRWAQ
-45 LDNMDLE
+45 
-52 RERGI
+52 I
-57 TIKSQ
+57 
-62 AVRIIYQAKDGE
+62 
-74 EYIFNLIDTPGH
+74 
-86 VDFNYEVSRSLAA
+86 
-99 CDGAILVVDAA
+99 VVM
-110 QGVEAQT
+110 
-117 LANVYLA
+117 A
-124 LDHDLDVLPVINKI
+124 LLDVLLVANLMYFRTYYSAIPASSYLEAGNLADFKASVTDSLRWADIV
-138 DLPSARPEEVAQE
+138 LPLITIATAVMAFRYKTTKRQPLTAVLKWWAAPLAGFALLLTGVNLCKGGFHKSLRSVRQSAYLCSA
-151 IEDVI
+151 
-156 GIEAMDAPRISAKT
+156 DAP
-170 GLNIEEVLE
+170 
-179 QIVTKIPAPAGDP
+179 
-192 KAPLKA
+192 
-198 LIFDA
+198 IFSVFGCIW
-203 LYDSYKGVIVFCRIK
+203 YD
-218 EGTVKVGTKIKMMAT
+218 
-233 GAEDLVTEVGY
+233 
-244 FGAGQFIPCDELS
+244 
-257 AGMVGYITASIKNV
+257 
-271 KDTRV
+271 
-276 GDTITDAA
+276 ITDAA

-397 TLQKAMRW
+397 TIQKAMRG

-450 HKRIGDASFFKQCRE
+450 HKRIGDASFFQQCRE

-491 FKLPNH
+491 FKLPDH

-549 EGLASYRQELVGN
+549 EGLASYRQELVDN
-562 PACRGLVSDKQLT
+562 PVCRGLVSDKQLT

>member
-1 MSIDQSKI
+1 MRQQLWDKTAIIFAVGIFLTFVAFDVIWCMDTTFASFSFFETYATK
-9 RNFCIIAHIDHG
+9 IIA
-21 KSTLAD
+21 TLALA
-27 RIIEKTGTLTSR
+27 GVYALTR
-39 EMQAQV
+39 CRWAQ
-45 LDNMDLE
+45 
-52 RERGI
+52 I
-57 TIKSQ
+57 
-62 AVRIIYQAKDGE
+62 
-74 EYIFNLIDTPGH
+74 
-86 VDFNYEVSRSLAA
+86 
-99 CDGAILVVDAA
+99 VVM
-110 QGVEAQT
+110 
-117 LANVYLA
+117 A
-124 LDHDLDVLPVINKI
+124 LLDVLLVAN
-138 DLPSARPEEVAQE
+138 LMYFRTYYSAIPASSYL
-151 IEDVI
+151 
-156 GIEAMDAPRISAKT
+156 EAGNLADFKASVTDSLRWADIVLLLISIATAVMAFRYKATKRQPLTAVLKWWAAPLAGFALLLTGVNLCKGGFHKSLRSVRQSAYLCSADAP
-170 GLNIEEVLE
+170 
-179 QIVTKIPAPAGDP
+179 
-192 KAPLKA
+192 
-198 LIFDA
+198 IFSVFGCIW
-203 LYDSYKGVIVFCRIK
+203 YD
-218 EGTVKVGTKIKMMAT
+218 
-233 GAEDLVTEVGY
+233 
-244 FGAGQFIPCDELS
+244 
-257 AGMVGYITASIKNV
+257 
-271 KDTRV
+271 
-276 GDTITDAA
+276 ITDAA

-397 TLQKAMRW
+397 TLQKAMRG

-450 HKRIGDASFFKQCRE
+450 HKRIGDASFFQQCRE

-491 FKLPNH
+491 FKLPDH

-562 PACRGLVSDKQLT
+562 PACHGLVSDKQLT

-608 AYRWHGL
+608 TYRWHGL

>member
-1 MSIDQSKI
+1 MRQQLWDKTSIVFAVGIFLTFVAFDVIWCMDTTFASFSFFETYATK
-9 RNFCIIAHIDHG
+9 IIA
-21 KSTLAD
+21 TLALA
-27 RIIEKTGTLTSR
+27 GVYALTR
-39 EMQAQV
+39 CRWAQ
-45 LDNMDLE
+45 
-52 RERGI
+52 I
-57 TIKSQ
+57 
-62 AVRIIYQAKDGE
+62 
-74 EYIFNLIDTPGH
+74 
-86 VDFNYEVSRSLAA
+86 
-99 CDGAILVVDAA
+99 VVM
-110 QGVEAQT
+110 
-117 LANVYLA
+117 A
-124 LDHDLDVLPVINKI
+124 LLDVLLVAN
-138 DLPSARPEEVAQE
+138 LMYFRTYYSAIPASSYL
-151 IEDVI
+151 
-156 GIEAMDAPRISAKT
+156 EAGNLADFKASVTDSLRWADIVLLLISIATAVMAFRYKTTKRQPLTAVLKWWAAPLAGFALLLTGVNLCKGGFHKSLRSVRQSAYLCSADAP
-170 GLNIEEVLE
+170 
-179 QIVTKIPAPAGDP
+179 
-192 KAPLKA
+192 
-198 LIFDA
+198 IFSVFGCIW
-203 LYDSYKGVIVFCRIK
+203 YD
-218 EGTVKVGTKIKMMAT
+218 
-233 GAEDLVTEVGY
+233 
-244 FGAGQFIPCDELS
+244 
-257 AGMVGYITASIKNV
+257 
-271 KDTRV
+271 
-276 GDTITDAA
+276 ITDAA

-381 LMSGTYSSLY
+381 LMSGTDSSLY

-397 TLQKAMRW
+397 TLQKAMRG

-450 HKRIGDASFFKQCRE
+450 HKRIGDASFFQQCRE

-491 FKLPNH
+491 FKLPDH

-562 PACRGLVSDKQLT
+562 PACRELVSDKQLT

>member
-1 MSIDQSKI
+1 MRQQLWDKTAIIFAVGIFLTFVAFDVIWCMDTTFASFSFFETYATK
-9 RNFCIIAHIDHG
+9 IIA
-21 KSTLAD
+21 TLALA
-27 RIIEKTGTLTSR
+27 GVYALTR
-39 EMQAQV
+39 CRWAQ
-45 LDNMDLE
+45 
-52 RERGI
+52 I
-57 TIKSQ
+57 
-62 AVRIIYQAKDGE
+62 
-74 EYIFNLIDTPGH
+74 
-86 VDFNYEVSRSLAA
+86 
-99 CDGAILVVDAA
+99 VVM
-110 QGVEAQT
+110 
-117 LANVYLA
+117 A
-124 LDHDLDVLPVINKI
+124 LLDVLLVANLMYFRTYYSAIPASSYLEAGNLADFKASVTDSLRWADIV
-138 DLPSARPEEVAQE
+138 LPLITIATAVMAFRYKTTKRQPLAAVLKWWAAPLAGFALLLTGVNLCKGGFHKSLRSVRQSAYLCSA
-151 IEDVI
+151 
-156 GIEAMDAPRISAKT
+156 DAP
-170 GLNIEEVLE
+170 
-179 QIVTKIPAPAGDP
+179 
-192 KAPLKA
+192 
-198 LIFDA
+198 IFSVFGCIW
-203 LYDSYKGVIVFCRIK
+203 YD
-218 EGTVKVGTKIKMMAT
+218 
-233 GAEDLVTEVGY
+233 
-244 FGAGQFIPCDELS
+244 
-257 AGMVGYITASIKNV
+257 
-271 KDTRV
+271 
-276 GDTITDAA
+276 ITDAA

-397 TLQKAMRW
+397 TLQKAMRG

-450 HKRIGDASFFKQCRE
+450 HKRIGDASFFQQCRE

-491 FKLPNH
+491 FKLPDH

>member
-1 MSIDQSKI
+1 MRQQLWDKTAIIFAVGIFLTFVAFDVIWCMDTTFASFSFFETYATK
-9 RNFCIIAHIDHG
+9 IIA
-21 KSTLAD
+21 TLALA
-27 RIIEKTGTLTSR
+27 GVYALTR
-39 EMQAQV
+39 CRWAQ
-45 LDNMDLE
+45 
-52 RERGI
+52 I
-57 TIKSQ
+57 
-62 AVRIIYQAKDGE
+62 
-74 EYIFNLIDTPGH
+74 
-86 VDFNYEVSRSLAA
+86 
-99 CDGAILVVDAA
+99 VVM
-110 QGVEAQT
+110 
-117 LANVYLA
+117 A
-124 LDHDLDVLPVINKI
+124 LLDVLLVANLMYFRTYYSAIPASSYLEAGNLADFKASVTDSLRWADIV
-138 DLPSARPEEVAQE
+138 LPLITIATAVMAFRYKTTTRQPLTAVLKWWAAPLAGFALLLTGVNLCKGGFHKSLRSVRQSAYLCSA
-151 IEDVI
+151 
-156 GIEAMDAPRISAKT
+156 DAP
-170 GLNIEEVLE
+170 
-179 QIVTKIPAPAGDP
+179 
-192 KAPLKA
+192 
-198 LIFDA
+198 IFSVFGCIW
-203 LYDSYKGVIVFCRIK
+203 YD
-218 EGTVKVGTKIKMMAT
+218 
-233 GAEDLVTEVGY
+233 
-244 FGAGQFIPCDELS
+244 
-257 AGMVGYITASIKNV
+257 
-271 KDTRV
+271 
-276 GDTITDAA
+276 ITDAA

-306 PADSVTEKRSN
+306 PADSITEKRSN

-397 TLQKAMRW
+397 TLQKAMRG

-450 HKRIGDASFFKQCRE
+450 HKRIGDASFFQQCRE

-491 FKLPNH
+491 FKLPDH

-586 RYDKFMGQI
+586 RYDKFMSQI

>member
-1 MSIDQSKI
+1 MRQQLWDKTAIIFAVGIFLTFVAFDVIWCMDTTFASFSFFETYATK
-9 RNFCIIAHIDHG
+9 IIA
-21 KSTLAD
+21 TLALA
-27 RIIEKTGTLTSR
+27 GVYALTR
-39 EMQAQV
+39 CRWAQ
-45 LDNMDLE
+45 
-52 RERGI
+52 I
-57 TIKSQ
+57 
-62 AVRIIYQAKDGE
+62 
-74 EYIFNLIDTPGH
+74 
-86 VDFNYEVSRSLAA
+86 
-99 CDGAILVVDAA
+99 VVM
-110 QGVEAQT
+110 
-117 LANVYLA
+117 A
-124 LDHDLDVLPVINKI
+124 LLDVLLVANLMYFRTYYSAIPASSYLEAGNLADFKASVTDSLRWADIV
-138 DLPSARPEEVAQE
+138 LPLITIATAVMAFRYKTTKRQPLTAVLKWWTAPLAGFALLLTGVNLCKGGFHKSLRSVRQSAYLCSA
-151 IEDVI
+151 
-156 GIEAMDAPRISAKT
+156 DAP
-170 GLNIEEVLE
+170 
-179 QIVTKIPAPAGDP
+179 
-192 KAPLKA
+192 
-198 LIFDA
+198 IFSVFGCIW
-203 LYDSYKGVIVFCRIK
+203 YD
-218 EGTVKVGTKIKMMAT
+218 
-233 GAEDLVTEVGY
+233 
-244 FGAGQFIPCDELS
+244 
-257 AGMVGYITASIKNV
+257 
-271 KDTRV
+271 
-276 GDTITDAA
+276 ITDAA

-397 TLQKAMRW
+397 TLQKAMRG

-450 HKRIGDASFFKQCRE
+450 HKRIGDASFFQQCRE

-491 FKLPNH
+491 FKLPDH

-608 AYRWHGL
+608 TYRWHGL

>member
-1 MSIDQSKI
+1 MRQLLWDKTAIIFAVGIFLTFVAFDVIWCMDTTFASFSFFETYATK
-9 RNFCIIAHIDHG
+9 IIA
-21 KSTLAD
+21 TLALA
-27 RIIEKTGTLTSR
+27 GVYALTR
-39 EMQAQV
+39 CRWAQ
-45 LDNMDLE
+45 
-52 RERGI
+52 I
-57 TIKSQ
+57 
-62 AVRIIYQAKDGE
+62 
-74 EYIFNLIDTPGH
+74 
-86 VDFNYEVSRSLAA
+86 
-99 CDGAILVVDAA
+99 VVM
-110 QGVEAQT
+110 
-117 LANVYLA
+117 A
-124 LDHDLDVLPVINKI
+124 LLDVLLVANLMYFRTYYSAIPASSYLEAGNLADFKASVTDSLRWADIV
-138 DLPSARPEEVAQE
+138 LPLITIVTAVMAFRYKTTKRQPLTAVLKWWAAPLAGFALLLTGVNLCKGGFHKSLRSVRQSAYLCSA
-151 IEDVI
+151 
-156 GIEAMDAPRISAKT
+156 DAP
-170 GLNIEEVLE
+170 
-179 QIVTKIPAPAGDP
+179 
-192 KAPLKA
+192 
-198 LIFDA
+198 IFSVFGCIW
-203 LYDSYKGVIVFCRIK
+203 YD
-218 EGTVKVGTKIKMMAT
+218 
-233 GAEDLVTEVGY
+233 
-244 FGAGQFIPCDELS
+244 
-257 AGMVGYITASIKNV
+257 
-271 KDTRV
+271 
-276 GDTITDAA
+276 ITDAA

-397 TLQKAMRW
+397 TLQKAMRG

-450 HKRIGDASFFKQCRE
+450 HKRIGDASFFQQCRE

-491 FKLPNH
+491 FKLPDH

>member
-1 MSIDQSKI
+1 MRQQLWDKTSIVFAVGIFLTFVAFDVIWCMDTTFASFSFFETYATK
-9 RNFCIIAHIDHG
+9 IIA
-21 KSTLAD
+21 TLALA
-27 RIIEKTGTLTSR
+27 GVYALTR
-39 EMQAQV
+39 CRWAQ
-45 LDNMDLE
+45 
-52 RERGI
+52 I
-57 TIKSQ
+57 
-62 AVRIIYQAKDGE
+62 
-74 EYIFNLIDTPGH
+74 
-86 VDFNYEVSRSLAA
+86 
-99 CDGAILVVDAA
+99 VVM
-110 QGVEAQT
+110 
-117 LANVYLA
+117 A
-124 LDHDLDVLPVINKI
+124 LLDVLLVAN
-138 DLPSARPEEVAQE
+138 LMYFRTYYSAIPASSYL
-151 IEDVI
+151 
-156 GIEAMDAPRISAKT
+156 EAGNLADFKASVTDSLRWADIVLLLISIATAVMAFRYKTTKRQPLTAVLKWWAAPLAGFALLLTGVNLCKGGFHKSLRSVRQSAYLCSADAP
-170 GLNIEEVLE
+170 
-179 QIVTKIPAPAGDP
+179 
-192 KAPLKA
+192 
-198 LIFDA
+198 IFSVFGCIW
-203 LYDSYKGVIVFCRIK
+203 YD
-218 EGTVKVGTKIKMMAT
+218 
-233 GAEDLVTEVGY
+233 
-244 FGAGQFIPCDELS
+244 
-257 AGMVGYITASIKNV
+257 
-271 KDTRV
+271 
-276 GDTITDAA
+276 ITDAA

-397 TLQKAMRW
+397 TLQKAMRG

-450 HKRIGDASFFKQCRE
+450 HKRIGDASFFQQCRE

>member
-1 MSIDQSKI
+1 MRQQLWDKTAIIFAAGIFLTFVAFDVIWCMDTTFASFSFFETYATK
-9 RNFCIIAHIDHG
+9 IIA
-21 KSTLAD
+21 TLALA
-27 RIIEKTGTLTSR
+27 GVYALTRSR
-39 EMQAQV
+39 WAQ
-45 LDNMDLE
+45 
-52 RERGI
+52 I
-57 TIKSQ
+57 
-62 AVRIIYQAKDGE
+62 
-74 EYIFNLIDTPGH
+74 
-86 VDFNYEVSRSLAA
+86 
-99 CDGAILVVDAA
+99 VVM
-110 QGVEAQT
+110 
-117 LANVYLA
+117 A
-124 LDHDLDVLPVINKI
+124 LLDVLLVANLMYFRTYYSAIPASSYLEAGNLADFKASVTDSLRWADIV
-138 DLPSARPEEVAQE
+138 LPLITIATAVMAFRYKTTKRQPLTAVLKWWAAPLAGFALLLTGVNLCKGGFHKSLRSVRQSAYLCSA
-151 IEDVI
+151 
-156 GIEAMDAPRISAKT
+156 DAP
-170 GLNIEEVLE
+170 
-179 QIVTKIPAPAGDP
+179 
-192 KAPLKA
+192 
-198 LIFDA
+198 IFSVFGCIW
-203 LYDSYKGVIVFCRIK
+203 YD
-218 EGTVKVGTKIKMMAT
+218 
-233 GAEDLVTEVGY
+233 
-244 FGAGQFIPCDELS
+244 
-257 AGMVGYITASIKNV
+257 
-271 KDTRV
+271 
-276 GDTITDAA
+276 ITDAA

-397 TLQKAMRW
+397 TLQKAMRG

-450 HKRIGDASFFKQCRE
+450 HKRIGDASFFQQCRE

-491 FKLPNH
+491 FKLPDH

-549 EGLASYRQELVGN
+549 EGLASYRQELVDN

-595 DIYPTLLNLMQLD
+595 DIYPTLLNLIQLD

>member
-1 MSIDQSKI
+1 MRQQLWDKTAITFAVGIFLTFVAFDVIWCMDTTFASFSFFETYATK
-9 RNFCIIAHIDHG
+9 IIA
-21 KSTLAD
+21 TLALA
-27 RIIEKTGTLTSR
+27 GVYALTR
-39 EMQAQV
+39 CRWAQ
-45 LDNMDLE
+45 
-52 RERGI
+52 I
-57 TIKSQ
+57 
-62 AVRIIYQAKDGE
+62 
-74 EYIFNLIDTPGH
+74 
-86 VDFNYEVSRSLAA
+86 
-99 CDGAILVVDAA
+99 VVM
-110 QGVEAQT
+110 
-117 LANVYLA
+117 A
-124 LDHDLDVLPVINKI
+124 LLDVLLVANLMYFRTYYSAIPASSYLEAGNLADFKASVTDSLRWADIV
-138 DLPSARPEEVAQE
+138 LPLITIATAVMAFRSKATKRQPLTAVLKWWAAPLAGFVLLLTGVNLCKGGFHKSLRSVRQSAYLCSA
-151 IEDVI
+151 
-156 GIEAMDAPRISAKT
+156 DAP
-170 GLNIEEVLE
+170 
-179 QIVTKIPAPAGDP
+179 
-192 KAPLKA
+192 
-198 LIFDA
+198 IFSVFGCIW
-203 LYDSYKGVIVFCRIK
+203 YD
-218 EGTVKVGTKIKMMAT
+218 
-233 GAEDLVTEVGY
+233 
-244 FGAGQFIPCDELS
+244 
-257 AGMVGYITASIKNV
+257 
-271 KDTRV
+271 
-276 GDTITDAA
+276 ITDAA

-331 EKKVDGKE
+331 EKEVDGKE

-397 TLQKAMRW
+397 TLQKAMRR

-450 HKRIGDASFFKQCRE
+450 HKRIGDASFFQQCRE
-465 KIERGEVW
+465 KIERGKVW

-491 FKLPNH
+491 FKLPDH

>member
-1 MSIDQSKI
+1 MRQQLWDKTAITFAVGIFLTFVAFDVIWCMDTTFASFSFFETYATK
-9 RNFCIIAHIDHG
+9 IIA
-21 KSTLAD
+21 TLALA
-27 RIIEKTGTLTSR
+27 GVYALTRSR
-39 EMQAQV
+39 WAQ
-45 LDNMDLE
+45 
-52 RERGI
+52 I
-57 TIKSQ
+57 
-62 AVRIIYQAKDGE
+62 
-74 EYIFNLIDTPGH
+74 
-86 VDFNYEVSRSLAA
+86 
-99 CDGAILVVDAA
+99 VVM
-110 QGVEAQT
+110 
-117 LANVYLA
+117 A
-124 LDHDLDVLPVINKI
+124 LLDVLLVANLMYFRTYYSAIPASSYLEAGNLADFKASVTDSLRWADIV
-138 DLPSARPEEVAQE
+138 LPLITIATAVMAFRYKTTKRQPLTAVLKWWAAPLAGFALLLTGVNLCKGGFHKSLRSVRQSAYLCSA
-151 IEDVI
+151 
-156 GIEAMDAPRISAKT
+156 DAP
-170 GLNIEEVLE
+170 
-179 QIVTKIPAPAGDP
+179 
-192 KAPLKA
+192 
-198 LIFDA
+198 IFSVFGCIW
-203 LYDSYKGVIVFCRIK
+203 YD
-218 EGTVKVGTKIKMMAT
+218 
-233 GAEDLVTEVGY
+233 
-244 FGAGQFIPCDELS
+244 
-257 AGMVGYITASIKNV
+257 
-271 KDTRV
+271 
-276 GDTITDAA
+276 ITDAA

-290 KQAEIER
+290 KQAEIEL

-397 TLQKAMRW
+397 TLQKAMRG

-450 HKRIGDASFFKQCRE
+450 HKRIGDASFFQQCRE

-491 FKLPNH
+491 FKLPDH

>member
-1 MSIDQSKI
+1 MRQQLWDKTAIIFAVGIFLTFVAFDVIWCMDTTFASFSFFETYATK
-9 RNFCIIAHIDHG
+9 IIA
-21 KSTLAD
+21 TLALASVYA
-27 RIIEKTGTLTSR
+27 LTR
-39 EMQAQV
+39 CRWAQ
-45 LDNMDLE
+45 
-52 RERGI
+52 I
-57 TIKSQ
+57 
-62 AVRIIYQAKDGE
+62 
-74 EYIFNLIDTPGH
+74 
-86 VDFNYEVSRSLAA
+86 
-99 CDGAILVVDAA
+99 VVM
-110 QGVEAQT
+110 
-117 LANVYLA
+117 A
-124 LDHDLDVLPVINKI
+124 LLDVLLVANLMYFRTYYSAIPASSYLEAGNLADFKASVTDSLRWADIV
-138 DLPSARPEEVAQE
+138 LPLITIATAIMAFRYKTAKRQPLTAVLKWWAAPLAGFALLLTGVNLCKGGFHKSLRSVRQSAYLCSA
-151 IEDVI
+151 
-156 GIEAMDAPRISAKT
+156 DAP
-170 GLNIEEVLE
+170 
-179 QIVTKIPAPAGDP
+179 
-192 KAPLKA
+192 
-198 LIFDA
+198 IFSVFGCIW
-203 LYDSYKGVIVFCRIK
+203 YD
-218 EGTVKVGTKIKMMAT
+218 
-233 GAEDLVTEVGY
+233 
-244 FGAGQFIPCDELS
+244 
-257 AGMVGYITASIKNV
+257 
-271 KDTRV
+271 
-276 GDTITDAA
+276 ITDAT

-397 TLQKAMRW
+397 TLQKAMRG

-450 HKRIGDASFFKQCRE
+450 HKRIGDASFFQQCRE

-491 FKLPNH
+491 FKLPDH

>member
-1 MSIDQSKI
+1 MREQLWDKTAIIFAVGIFLTFVAFDVIWCMDTTFASFSFFETYATK
-9 RNFCIIAHIDHG
+9 IIA
-21 KSTLAD
+21 TLALA
-27 RIIEKTGTLTSR
+27 GVYALTR
-39 EMQAQV
+39 CRWAQ
-45 LDNMDLE
+45 
-52 RERGI
+52 I
-57 TIKSQ
+57 
-62 AVRIIYQAKDGE
+62 
-74 EYIFNLIDTPGH
+74 
-86 VDFNYEVSRSLAA
+86 
-99 CDGAILVVDAA
+99 VVM
-110 QGVEAQT
+110 
-117 LANVYLA
+117 A
-124 LDHDLDVLPVINKI
+124 LLDVLLVANLMYFRTYYSAIPASSYLEAGNLADFKASVTDSLRWADIV
-138 DLPSARPEEVAQE
+138 LPLITIATAVMAFRYKTTKRQPLTAVLKWWAAPLAGFALLLTGVNLCKGGFHKSLRSVRQSAYLCSA
-151 IEDVI
+151 
-156 GIEAMDAPRISAKT
+156 DAP
-170 GLNIEEVLE
+170 
-179 QIVTKIPAPAGDP
+179 
-192 KAPLKA
+192 
-198 LIFDA
+198 IFSVFGCIW
-203 LYDSYKGVIVFCRIK
+203 YD
-218 EGTVKVGTKIKMMAT
+218 
-233 GAEDLVTEVGY
+233 
-244 FGAGQFIPCDELS
+244 
-257 AGMVGYITASIKNV
+257 
-271 KDTRV
+271 
-276 GDTITDAA
+276 ITDAA

-331 EKKVDGKE
+331 EKKVNGKE

-397 TLQKAMRW
+397 TLQKAMRG

-450 HKRIGDASFFKQCRE
+450 HKRIGDASFFQQCRE

-491 FKLPNH
+491 FKLPDH

>member
-1 MSIDQSKI
+1 MRQQLWDKTAIVFAVGIFLTFVAFDVIWCMDTTFASFSFFETYATK
-9 RNFCIIAHIDHG
+9 IIA
-21 KSTLAD
+21 TLALA
-27 RIIEKTGTLTSR
+27 GVYALTR
-39 EMQAQV
+39 CRWAQ
-45 LDNMDLE
+45 
-52 RERGI
+52 I
-57 TIKSQ
+57 
-62 AVRIIYQAKDGE
+62 
-74 EYIFNLIDTPGH
+74 
-86 VDFNYEVSRSLAA
+86 
-99 CDGAILVVDAA
+99 VVM
-110 QGVEAQT
+110 
-117 LANVYLA
+117 A
-124 LDHDLDVLPVINKI
+124 LLDVLLVANLMYFRTYYSAIPASSYLEAGNLADFKASVTDSLRWADIV
-138 DLPSARPEEVAQE
+138 LPLITIATAVMAFRYKTTKRQPLTAVLKWWAAPLAGFALLLTGVNLCKGGFHKSLRSVRQSAYLCSA
-151 IEDVI
+151 
-156 GIEAMDAPRISAKT
+156 DAP
-170 GLNIEEVLE
+170 
-179 QIVTKIPAPAGDP
+179 
-192 KAPLKA
+192 
-198 LIFDA
+198 IFSVFGCIW
-203 LYDSYKGVIVFCRIK
+203 YD
-218 EGTVKVGTKIKMMAT
+218 
-233 GAEDLVTEVGY
+233 
-244 FGAGQFIPCDELS
+244 
-257 AGMVGYITASIKNV
+257 
-271 KDTRV
+271 
-276 GDTITDAA
+276 ITDAA

-397 TLQKAMRW
+397 TLQKAMRG

-450 HKRIGDASFFKQCRE
+450 HKRIGDASFFQQCRE

-491 FKLPNH
+491 FKLPDH

>member
-1 MSIDQSKI
+1 MRQQLWDKTAIIFAVGIFLTFVAFDVIWCMDTTFASFSFFETYATK
-9 RNFCIIAHIDHG
+9 IIA
-21 KSTLAD
+21 TLALA
-27 RIIEKTGTLTSR
+27 GVYALTRSR
-39 EMQAQV
+39 WAQ
-45 LDNMDLE
+45 
-52 RERGI
+52 I
-57 TIKSQ
+57 
-62 AVRIIYQAKDGE
+62 
-74 EYIFNLIDTPGH
+74 
-86 VDFNYEVSRSLAA
+86 
-99 CDGAILVVDAA
+99 VVM
-110 QGVEAQT
+110 
-117 LANVYLA
+117 A
-124 LDHDLDVLPVINKI
+124 LLDVLLVANLMYFRTYYSAIPASSYLEADNLADFKASVTDSLRWADIV
-138 DLPSARPEEVAQE
+138 LPLITIATAVMAFRYKTTKRQPLTAVLKWWAAPLAGFALLLTGVNLCKGGFHKSLRSVRQSAYLCSA
-151 IEDVI
+151 
-156 GIEAMDAPRISAKT
+156 DAP
-170 GLNIEEVLE
+170 
-179 QIVTKIPAPAGDP
+179 
-192 KAPLKA
+192 
-198 LIFDA
+198 IFSVFGCIW
-203 LYDSYKGVIVFCRIK
+203 YD
-218 EGTVKVGTKIKMMAT
+218 
-233 GAEDLVTEVGY
+233 
-244 FGAGQFIPCDELS
+244 
-257 AGMVGYITASIKNV
+257 
-271 KDTRV
+271 
-276 GDTITDAA
+276 ITDAA

-297 WLASQPKHQ
+297 WLTSQPEHQ

-397 TLQKAMRW
+397 TLQKAMRG

-450 HKRIGDASFFKQCRE
+450 HKRIGDASFFQQCRE

-491 FKLPNH
+491 FKLPDH